1 MEITT
6 EKVAAI
12 GSYIDVFSLCPNSLA
27 CILEVLVA
35 AVTTRRCRV
44 VAGAHSPGLGS
55 NIWYRS
61 RGFMHYGGSVSPP
74 REPPKKKYIVP
85 RRRPKEE
92 MGDSSSSVPADV
104 KESSLVWPMLTR
116 SNYMEWAML
125 MQINYE
131 VLEIWET
138 IDPGTNVKRPQDQQ
152 AMGALMRSV
161 PKDMWGT
168 LGAKKT
174 VKEAW
179 ETMKSMRV
187 GADRVKEIS
196 AQNLLREFENI
207 GFKEGDTVED
217 FGMRI
222 TNLVATLKS
231 LGETILDPQ
240 VVKKFLRVLQ
250 SHFSQVAVSIE
261 MLCDMKELTVE
272 DLVGWLCAVEEQVE
286 EKLERSL
293 TKLGNYC

>member
-1 MEITT
+1 
-6 EKVAAI
+6 
-12 GSYIDVFSLCPNSLA
+12 
-27 CILEVLVA
+27 
-35 AVTTRRCRV
+35 
-44 VAGAHSPGLGS
+44 
-55 NIWYRS
+55 
-61 RGFMHYGGSVSPP
+61 
-74 REPPKKKYIVP
+74 
-85 RRRPKEE
+85 
-92 MGDSSSSVPADV
+92 
-104 KESSLVWPMLTR
+104 
-116 SNYMEWAML
+116 
-125 MQINYE
+125 
-131 VLEIWET
+131 
-138 IDPGTNVKRPQDQQ
+138 
-152 AMGALMRSV
+152 
-161 PKDMWGT
+161 
-168 LGAKKT
+168 
-174 VKEAW
+174 
-179 ETMKSMRV
+179 MRV